1 MAGKWGLDLRLVA
14 CFHGLE
20 AQYHVSSVRFC
31 SVVRT
36 ELNEDNNKYVL
47 EAIGAG

>member
-1 MAGKWGLDLRLVA
+1 VGVGLEARSV
-14 CFHGLE
+14 FPWVSLE